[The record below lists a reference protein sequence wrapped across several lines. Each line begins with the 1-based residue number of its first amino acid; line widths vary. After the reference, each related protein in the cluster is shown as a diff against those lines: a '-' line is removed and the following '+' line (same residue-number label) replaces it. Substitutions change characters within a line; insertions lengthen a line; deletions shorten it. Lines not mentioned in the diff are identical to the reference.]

1 MSFLP
6 DSHRRSLERGSQ
18 GPLGAPISGT
28 VLLRRLSLTAV
39 GLAALSLTP
48 PALAGSCGLGSYSYA
63 GLGSRTAT
71 SGVSATIT
79 PTAASAVRDG
89 HVAGWVGVG
98 GVGEGLHGTNA
109 WIQIG
114 LSSLPG
120 DTTSRIYYEIARPG
134 HKPLYREVRRDVPAG
149 EAHRFVVLELQT
161 KPGWWRAWLDGSP
174 ITAPIFLA
182 GSHAHLT
189 AQALGES
196 WSGETGGSCNL
207 YSYGFGHVALADSV
221 NHAWGPVRRFDLFQ
235 DGNYRF
241 TRSSLTSFHAASIA
255 SESRT
260 TASASP

>member
-1 MSFLP
+1 
-6 DSHRRSLERGSQ
+6 
-18 GPLGAPISGT
+18 

-39 GLAALSLTP
+39 VLAALIVTP
-48 PALAGSCGLGSYSYA
+48 SAFAGSCGLGSYSYA
-63 GLGSRTAT
+63 GLGSHTAT

-79 PTAASAVRDG
+79 PTAVSAVRDG

-114 LSSLPG
+114 LSAFPG
-120 DTTSRIYYEIARPG
+120 DATSRIYYEIARPG
-134 HKPLYREVRRDVPAG
+134 HKPLYREVRKNVNAG
-149 EAHRFVVLELQT
+149 ETHRFVVQELEK

-174 ITAPIFLA
+174 VTAPISLP

-196 WSGETGGSCNL
+196 WSGSIGGSCNL
-207 YSYGFGHVALADSV
+207 YSYGFEHVALASAVD
-221 NHAWGPVRRFDLFQ
+221 HAWGPVRRFDLFQ
-235 DGNYRF
+235 DGNYKF
-241 TRSSLTSFHAASIA
+241 TRSSLTSFRAASVA
-255 SESRT
+255 SDSRT